1 MVFNIAFPNEKFE
14 ITASLS
20 KSKIYEN
27 EIMTLSLSVN
37 GADKDIYSKI
47 KLPDLSSVFNIIST
61 SQSSSFSYIN
71 GVANRS
77 RQYKYSLRPNRSG
90 IFIIDPFTVVFEGKK
105 YSTKPLRV
113 VVREGNTSTPQQLGM
128 QRRQVPTRIQKT
140 QKVKNIFI
148 ETHISTSN
156 IYLGES
162 IDYSIKLYRR
172 ISLWSSI
179 SIDQE
184 DMQGVW
190 QNPLTIASERVV
202 RKNGQRYYELELIKK
217 KIRPLNIGILTIPPL
232 IARFVVD
239 PFSGEY
245 QLSSDTVTINVNELP
260 APVPS
265 SFTGAIGTYE
275 MRISSPNLNEESNAI
290 QIQLNIYGT
299 GNVQAISPPVI
310 QDTSEYRVLSAPK
323 ANNEQSTSS
332 QIYDYVIIPKVT
344 GELTIP
350 PVEFSYFSKE
360 NLSYVT
366 LVSQPITFNAT
377 LDNLASEDS
386 SFSSQEDIQFLKD
399 NTLFSRVNSFFN
411 QSWVLLALSSF
422 NAGAMVF
429 IMIGFLRKR
438 QFFVLNNSHKTKKR
452 IIRHIHGLSD
462 DTSIN
467 EMEKVLVDVLNYFTD
482 YKHHGIHPKDV
493 ESSLIRA
500 DLSDPLVKGTMQWI
514 KNSQILRFSKEKSTE
529 SNHSNSE
536 SLKRILNHII
546 FEKESK

>member
-1 MVFNIAFPNEKFE
+1 MVFNIAFSNEKFE

-77 RQYKYSLRPNRSG
+77 RQYKYSLRPTRSG

-113 VVREGNTSTPQQLGM
+113 VVREGSTSTPQQLGM

-202 RKNGQRYYELELIKK
+202 RKNGQRYYELELIKRK
-217 KIRPLNIGILTIPPL
+217 
-232 IARFVVD
+232 
-239 PFSGEY
+239 
-245 QLSSDTVTINVNELP
+245 
-260 APVPS
+260 
-265 SFTGAIGTYE
+265 
-275 MRISSPNLNEESNAI
+275 
-290 QIQLNIYGT
+290 YG
-299 GNVQAISPPVI
+299 
-310 QDTSEYRVLSAPK
+310 
-323 ANNEQSTSS
+323 
-332 QIYDYVIIPKVT
+332 
-344 GELTIP
+344 
-350 PVEFSYFSKE
+350 
-360 NLSYVT
+360 
-366 LVSQPITFNAT
+366 
-377 LDNLASEDS
+377 
-386 SFSSQEDIQFLKD
+386 
-399 NTLFSRVNSFFN
+399 
-411 QSWVLLALSSF
+411 
-422 NAGAMVF
+422 
-429 IMIGFLRKR
+429 
-438 QFFVLNNSHKTKKR
+438 H
-452 IIRHIHGLSD
+452 
-462 DTSIN
+462 
-467 EMEKVLVDVLNYFTD
+467 
-482 YKHHGIHPKDV
+482 
-493 ESSLIRA
+493 
-500 DLSDPLVKGTMQWI
+500 
-514 KNSQILRFSKEKSTE
+514 
-529 SNHSNSE
+529 
-536 SLKRILNHII
+536 
-546 FEKESK
+546 

>member
-1 MVFNIAFPNEKFE
+1 
-14 ITASLS
+14 
-20 KSKIYEN
+20 
-27 EIMTLSLSVN
+27 MTLSLSVN

-77 RQYKYSLRPNRSG
+77 RQYKYSLRPTRSG

-113 VVREGNTSTPQQLGM
+113 VVREGSTSTPQQLGM

-514 KNSQILRFSKEKSTE
+514 KNSQILRFSKKKARNQTIP
-529 SNHSNSE
+529 
-536 SLKRILNHII
+536 ILRV
-546 FEKESK
+546 